1 MGIHF
6 NSDDVKLTD
15 EVIRIAEDFFDN
27 GFNPSF
33 IISKKTGI
41 ILFENIKAEALFD
54 NHIGELFEDV
64 FRKADGSVA
73 AYPIRTEI
81 KSTSVVSFHEDYC
94 DADVLWLFADVKLS
108 GNTDAVLATVLR
120 EGAGIDCNN
129 GLNELKVLSAV
140 TTEMDS
146 LTGIPTFKKFFADA
160 ELAIQANP
168 DSNFAIV
175 VFDIDKFKFVNDM
188 LGMAEGDKII
198 AYFAE
203 CLKDVLDEKAYYCR
217 MHSDVFAF
225 CFEYEKKGE
234 IIRTIESIRKKIS
247 TNDYDFDIS
256 TSFGIYPVEDKNV
269 PINLMC
275 DRAVMAKKTIKDDVN
290 KFCAFYDEHYR
301 DEMIKASEIEKS
313 MRAALKNE
321 DFKMYLQ
328 PKYNIETLDLCG
340 AEVLCRWI
348 HPEKGLIPPNDFI
361 PVFERNGFILEL
373 DAYMWELACKTIRG
387 WIDEGR
393 NPVPLSVN
401 ISRYHIGRNNLVE
414 IFGNLI
420 KKYDLQPEMLNLE
433 ITESLFL
440 DNPQELNRIIADL
453 REIGF
458 KLEVDDFGSGFS
470 SLNFIRNISVDTIK
484 IDKDFLDSEIS
495 TEKGK
500 IVMNHTIDMAKD
512 LNLNVIA
519 EGVETLEH
527 LSYLKSSNCDIAQGF
542 YFARPMPLWEFNKFK
557 F

>member
-1 MGIHF
+1 MGIHLEDEKV
-6 NSDDVKLTD
+6 SIPEDVK
-15 EVIRIAEDFFDN
+15 RIAIDFFDN

-33 IISKKTGI
+33 IVNKQTGVI
-41 ILFENIKAEALFD
+41 IFENIKAEALFK
-54 NHIGELFEDV
+54 NHVGELFTDV

-73 AYPIRTEI
+73 AYPINTET
-81 KSTSVVSFHEDYC
+81 KSTSVVSIHEDYC
-94 DADVLWLFADVKLS
+94 DADVLWLFADVKLA
-108 GNTDAVLATVLR
+108 GDTDAVLATVLR
-120 EGAGIDCNN
+120 EGAGTDCNN
-129 GLNELKVLSAV
+129 GLNELKLLSAV
-140 TTEMDS
+140 TSDMDA
-146 LTGIPTFKKFFADA
+146 LTGIPSFKKFFALVEN
-160 ELAIQANP
+160 EL
-168 DSNFAIV
+168 DSKLGSNFAIV
-175 VFDIDKFKFVNDM
+175 VFDIDRFKFINDR
-188 LGMAEGDKII
+188 LGMAEGDRII
-198 AYFAE
+198 YYIAE
-203 CLKDVLDEKAYYCR
+203 CLKDVLDDNASYCR

-225 CFEYEKKGE
+225 CIEYSKKGE
-234 IIRTIESIRKKIS
+234 IIRIIESIRKKLAA
-247 TNDYDFDIS
+247 NEYDFDIS
-256 TSFGIYPVEDKNV
+256 TSFGIYPIEDKNV
-269 PINLMC
+269 PVNLMC

-301 DEMIKASEIEKS
+301 DEMIKTSEIEKE
-313 MRAALKNE
+313 MKAALRNE

-348 HPEKGLIPPNDFI
+348 HPTKGIIPPNDFI

-373 DAYMWELACKTIRG
+373 DSYMWELACKTIRD

-420 KKYDLQPEMLNLE
+420 KKYDLKPEMLNLE

-440 DNPQELNRIIADL
+440 DNPQDLNSIITDL
-453 REIGF
+453 RELGF